1 MTDDNDN
8 KGLPPDVDP
17 TGALDT
23 LDKVVAECMKN
34 RAFMAEFDRM
44 HGSSFTKPGLV
55 QAIDIATG
63 KRAADEDALRRFI
76 ADVVIARMKAM
87 KAKQEAKKP

>member
-1 MTDDNDN
+1 MTDNDDN
-8 KGLPPDVDP
+8 KGLPRDVDP

-34 RAFMAEFDRM
+34 RAFMAEFDRL

-63 KRAADEDALRRFI
+63 KRAADEEAFRLFI
-76 ADVVIARMKAM
+76 ADAVVARMKA
-87 KAKQEAKKP
+87 KQAKKP